1 MFKHKWRLLQ
11 GALGAIILYFLI
23 VKFRQNWAELTTQKV
38 HWHLRWEFIAA
49 SLLVTWCMYG
59 FLIVGWRSILHG
71 WRQWLRIVDAARIWC
86 LASLGKYIPGKVWSI
101 AGMAVMAQREGV
113 SGAAATGSA
122 IIMQLVSIATGTII
136 TFALIGTRLL
146 DEQMPGASIAAIV
159 LAAVALVCV
168 LALTSPSLTRRI
180 GFVVGRPDAVQPV
193 EPESLAAALFT
204 NFLAWAGYG
213 LALQLLLL
221 GTLEG
226 VTLDWATATG
236 AFAASYLVG
245 YLALIVPGG
254 VGVREGILILLL
266 QGSIGLAPAAALA
279 VASRLALTVNEL
291 GAAVP
296 FLLIRRRARIAD
308 HG

>member
-1 MFKHKWRLLQ
+1 MIKHKWRLLQ
-11 GALGAIILYFLI
+11 GVIGALILYFLV
-23 VKFRQNWAELTTQKV
+23 VKFRHDWAELGAQKIQ
-38 HWHLRWEFIAA
+38 WHLRWEFIAA

-59 FLIVGWRSILHG
+59 FLIVGWRSVLHG
-71 WRQWLRIVDAARIWC
+71 WRQWIRIVDAARIWC
-86 LASLGKYIPGKVWSI
+86 LSSLGKYIPGKVWSI

-122 IIMQLVSIATGTII
+122 IIMQLVSIATGAII

-146 DEQMPGASIAAIV
+146 DEQIPGASFAAIG
-159 LAAVALVCV
+159 LAVFALVCV

-213 LALQLLLL
+213 LALQLLLM
-221 GTLEG
+221 GTLEH
-226 VTLDWATATG
+226 VTLDWGIATG

-266 QGSIGLAPAAALA
+266 QGSIGLGPAAALA
-279 VASRLALTVNEL
+279 VASRLTLTVNEL

-296 FLLIRRRARIAD
+296 FLLIRRRARDSAD
-308 HG
+308 G